1 MSGKLIC
8 TQKQEKREEIKEFV
22 VICRKLRGYP
32 ALGFL
37 PLAFTLK
44 RLSAN
49 KNTMESK
56 RQQKFAGVIQQDLA
70 AIFQREGMNY
80 LPNTLIT
87 ITKVRVTPDLA
98 IARIF
103 LSFFNNTNTQQAL
116 QTIKLHANEIR
127 YKLGARIKDQV
138 RIIPQLEFFVDD
150 TSEYVERMDKIFDK
164 ISKEDRQPETE

>member
-1 MSGKLIC
+1 
-8 TQKQEKREEIKEFV
+8 
-22 VICRKLRGYP
+22 
-32 ALGFL
+32 
-37 PLAFTLK
+37 
-44 RLSAN
+44 
-49 KNTMESK
+49 MESK

-70 AIFQREGMNY
+70 TIFQREGNSY
-80 LPNTLIT
+80 LPNTMVT

-103 LSFFNNTNTQQAL
+103 LSFFNGNTQLAL
-116 QTIKLHANEIR
+116 QTIKQHASEIR

-164 ISKEDRQPETE
+164 LSKEERQKDVEEE

>member
-1 MSGKLIC
+1 
-8 TQKQEKREEIKEFV
+8 
-22 VICRKLRGYP
+22 
-32 ALGFL
+32 
-37 PLAFTLK
+37 
-44 RLSAN
+44 
-49 KNTMESK
+49 MESK
-56 RQQKFAGVIQQDLA
+56 RQQKFAGVIQEDLA
-70 AIFQREGMNY
+70 AIFQREGINY

-98 IARIF
+98 IARVF
-103 LSFFNNTNTQQAL
+103 LSFFNNNNTPLAL

-150 TSEYVERMDKIFDK
+150 TSDYVERMDKIFDK